1 MPSFYYGH
9 KRKKCSSADVKHTM
23 LGENQR
29 EEEEKKLEKVIASQ
43 DVWQTTKRRDVAT
56 REIQ

>member
-29 EEEEKKLEKVIASQ
+29 EEEEKKLAKVIASQ
-43 DVWQTTKRRDVAT
+43 DV
-56 REIQ
+56 

>member
-23 LGENQR
+23 MEENQR
-29 EEEEKKLEKVIASQ
+29 EEEKK
-43 DVWQTTKRRDVAT
+43 T
-56 REIQ
+56 REGYC